1 MIYTHSNIKK
11 FYRFCLMRQY
21 LLTLD
26 SSGLYNIKHLKLCS
40 IACKIPY
47 NTLRADLSW
56 FVAIGVLWRG
66 RNNLKLIRLGKQYKS
81 LYGLYIR
88 YEGQISQSNTP
99 AIYFADLYK
108 RKKIHNNI
116 ICQIKREA
124 TKCDPI
130 NGKKLLKLVKTSK
143 AKIGEKQGV
152 YLSLGTIGRL
162 FGRSKTTA
170 YKYIERLNLNGIV
183 KRIRN
188 SAFICH
194 LSEYQYHRKT
204 EKLYGRLFVRSG
216 KVYERLLNSYMFIW

>member
-11 FYRFCLMRQY
+11 FYRFCLLRQY
-21 LLTLD
+21 LLTLN
-26 SSGLYNIKHLKLCS
+26 SSGLYNIGQVKLCS

-56 FVAIGVLWRG
+56 FVAIGVLWRVK
-66 RNNLKLIRLGKQYKS
+66 NNMKLIRLTKNYKS
-81 LYGLYIR
+81 LYGLYIK
-88 YEGQISQSNTP
+88 YEGQISKSETP

-108 RKKIHNNI
+108 RKKIYNNI

-124 TKCDPI
+124 NKCDPI

-143 AKIGEKQGV
+143 AEIGEKHGV
-152 YLSLGTIGRL
+152 HFSLGTIGHL

-183 KRIRN
+183 KRKRN

-194 LSEYQYHRKT
+194 LNEYHYHRKA
-204 EKLYGRLFVRSG
+204 EKLYGRLFVRSS